1 MAIDLLD
8 AITFVLSPIPL
19 FWLLLGITS
28 GIFVGAVPGLS
39 GGMLIVLVMPLTFYM
54 DSTYALILMIGI
66 YVGSV
71 SGGLISATLLRMPG
85 TPSSIMTTFDGY
97 PMARDGQP
105 ARALGLGIGA
115 SLFGGLIAGF
125 FLVVLSPPLSRWAT
139 TFGPW
144 EYFALVV
151 MALVLIAAISQGSM
165 IKGLL
170 AGILGIA
177 VAMPGLNE
185 SDGQLRLTLG
195 FHAMDNGFDLLPVLL
210 GVFVMSQIIKDALE
224 IEKKAAALSIGTA
237 SVLMRLSDIRRHGIN
252 MLRSSIIGTWIGIL
266 PGVGASISSMVAYGV
281 ARSVSKKPEVFG
293 HGSEEGI
300 VASETA
306 NNANVGGALI
316 PLVTMGI
323 PGSPMDAFL
332 LGALILHN
340 IQPGPLLF
348 VTNKSLVWAMIAAYL
363 IGNVA
368 MFLIMTFS
376 VRWVARLINVHRAYL
391 LPAIFFF
398 CVVGAFALSNR
409 MFDVWVVIGFGVVGF
424 ALERAN
430 IPLGPFVIGFV
441 LSRILEGELRSA
453 LMSSGGT
460 LDELFTRP
468 IALTFLTVALL
479 MLAYPFYDQWRRRKR
494 LDAQGNQGRKP

>member
-1 MAIDLLD
+1 MIYDLFNATLY
-8 AITFVLSPIPL
+8 VLSPMPF
-19 FWLLLGITS
+19 FWLLLGVTS

-97 PMARDGQP
+97 PLASKGQP
-105 ARALGLGIGA
+105 GRALGLGIGS
-115 SLFGGLIAGF
+115 SLVGGLIAGV

-144 EYFALVV
+144 EYFALVI

-165 IKGLL
+165 VKGLL

-185 SDGQLRLTLG
+185 SDGQFRLTMG

-210 GVFVMSQIIKDALE
+210 GVFVMSQIIKDTLE
-224 IEKKAAALSIGTA
+224 IEKKSALLTIGKS
-237 SVLMRLSDIRRHGIN
+237 SVRMKLSDLRRYGMN

-281 ARSVSKKPEVFG
+281 TRSVSKHPEEFG

-316 PLVTMGI
+316 PLITMGI

-348 VTNKSLVWAMIAAYL
+348 VTNKDLVWALMASYL
-363 IGNVA
+363 VANFA
-368 MFLIMTFS
+368 MFAIMTFS
-376 VRWVARLINVHRAYL
+376 VRWVARLINVNRAYL

-398 CVVGAFALSNR
+398 CVIGAFALSNR
-409 MFDVWVVIGFGVVGF
+409 MFDVWVVIVFGIVGFG
-424 ALERAN
+424 LERAN

-441 LSRILEGELRSA
+441 LSRILEGQLRSA
-453 LMSSGGT
+453 LMSSGGS

-468 IALTFLTVALL
+468 IALVFLAVSMV
-479 MLAYPFYDQWRRRKR
+479 MLAYPFIEQWRRGRR
-494 LDAQGNQGRKP
+494 IDASEDPGRKP